1 MDCIYPGSFD
11 PVTVGHENV
20 IRRLDRMF
28 DRVIVGVLHNPD
40 KAGCFTVPERMAMLE
55 SCLKGLEHVEILSW
69 DGLLVDLMKKTG
81 IRVAVRGYRNMSD
94 MEAETAMLRI
104 NRLLLPGMETLL
116 IPCEPDLEAISSS
129 VVRQVAAFGGDIG
142 ALVPSPCIETVRN
155 RFKKESI

>member
-1 MDCIYPGSFD
+1 MECVYPGSFD

-40 KAGCFTVPERMAMLE
+40 KTGCFTVSERIGMLE
-55 SCLKGLEHVEILSW
+55 SCLKGLKHVEILSW
-69 DGLLVDLMKKTG
+69 DGLLVDLMKQTG
-81 IRVAVRGYRNMSD
+81 VTLAVRGYRSISD

-116 IPCEPDLEAISSS
+116 IPCEPELEAVSSS
-129 VVRQVAAFGGDIG
+129 VVRQIASFGGDIG
-142 ALVPSPCIETVRN
+142 ALVPASCIETVRN
-155 RFKKESI
+155 NFKR

>member
-1 MDCIYPGSFD
+1 MECVYPGSFD

-40 KAGCFTVPERMAMLE
+40 KAGCFTVPERIGMLE

-81 IRVAVRGYRNMSD
+81 VRVAVRGFRNLSD
-94 MEAETAMLRI
+94 VETEEAMLRI
-104 NRLLLPGMETLL
+104 NALLLPGMETLL
-116 IPCEPDLEAISSS
+116 IPCEPHLEAVSSS
-129 VVRQVAAFGGDIG
+129 VVRQVASFGGDIS
-142 ALVPSPCIETVRN
+142 ALVPAPCLETVRN
-155 RFKKESI
+155 RFSKGIY